1 MYFVDRESITG
12 RLNVLNNMITY
23 FEETTKPSNLTETLA
38 YERMV
43 HLIIDSVLDVGNAM
57 IDGFIMR
64 DPGSYDDI
72 IDILMDEKVISN
84 EVGSQL
90 KKLIPLRKHLL
101 QDYTE
106 TIIDKM
112 VATMNETIQSI
123 KSFPID
129 VNSYLTKELGPVNA
143 FSNGK

>member
-1 MYFVDRESITG
+1 
-12 RLNVLNNMITY
+12 
-23 FEETTKPSNLTETLA
+23 
-38 YERMV
+38 
-43 HLIIDSVLDVGNAM
+43 
-57 IDGFIMR
+57 MR

-112 VATMNETIQSI
+112 VATMNETIQSV
-123 KSFPID
+123 KSFPVD